1 MAVEKMSL
9 AKALNESLRK
19 ALDTD
24 PKVLIMGE
32 DVGKLGGVF
41 RITDGLQKDFGEGR
55 VIDTPLAESGIVGT
69 AIGLALRGYRPIV
82 EIQFDGFV
90 FPAYDQI
97 VTQLAKMHA
106 RALGKVKMPVVI
118 RIPYGGGIG
127 AVEHHSESPEALFAH
142 VAGLKVVSPSNAS
155 DAYWMMQ
162 QAVQSDDPIIFFEP
176 KRRYWDKGELDTES
190 IPGPLHKAAVAREGS
205 DLTLVAYGP
214 MVKVCLEAAAAAQE
228 EGKSVE
234 VLDLRSMSPIDFD
247 AVQAS
252 VEKTGLLVVVHEAP
266 VFYGSGAEIAARIT
280 ERCFYHLEAPV
291 LRVGGYHAPTR
302 RPGWRTSTCRVSTGC
317 SMPSTARWRTEERVV
332 TTMTETSARFREF
345 KMPDVGEGLTEA
357 EILKWFVQPGDTV
370 TDGQVVCEV
379 ETAKAAVELPIPF
392 DGVVHELRFPEGTTV
407 DVGEVIIAVDVAPG
421 SGDAPAE
428 PEPVQEAVAEPAAEE
443 APKGRQPVL
452 VGYGVAESS
461 TKRRAR
467 KGAEIPG
474 PAAAAAQAEINGH
487 RAKVAESRPLAKPP
501 VRKLAK
507 DLGIDLATVTPTG
520 EGGVIT
526 REDVHAAAAPAPAE
540 APVRAEEAVAA
551 PAPVEAVAPVG
562 RETRIPVKGVRKA
575 IAQAMVGSAFTA
587 PHVTEFVT
595 VDVTRTMK
603 LVAELK
609 EDKDMAGVRVNPLLV
624 IAKALLVAIKR
635 NPAVNAAWDE
645 ANQEIVQKHYVN
657 LGIAAATPRG
667 LIVPNIKDAHDK
679 TLPELGAALADLVST
694 AREGKTSPAAMAG
707 GTVTITNVGV
717 FGVDTGTPILNPGE
731 SAILAVGA
739 IKLQPWVHKG
749 KVKPRQ
755 VTTLALSFD
764 HRLVDGELGSK
775 VLADVA
781 AILEQPKRL
790 ITWG

>member
-1 MAVEKMSL
+1 M
-9 AKALNESLRK
+9 
-19 ALDTD
+19 
-24 PKVLIMGE
+24 
-32 DVGKLGGVF
+32 
-41 RITDGLQKDFGEGR
+41 
-55 VIDTPLAESGIVGT
+55 
-69 AIGLALRGYRPIV
+69 
-82 EIQFDGFV
+82 
-90 FPAYDQI
+90 
-97 VTQLAKMHA
+97 TQ
-106 RALGKVKMPVVI
+106 
-118 RIPYGGGIG
+118 
-127 AVEHHSESPEALFAH
+127 
-142 VAGLKVVSPSNAS
+142 
-155 DAYWMMQ
+155 
-162 QAVQSDDPIIFFEP
+162 
-176 KRRYWDKGELDTES
+176 
-190 IPGPLHKAAVAREGS
+190 
-205 DLTLVAYGP
+205 
-214 MVKVCLEAAAAAQE
+214 
-228 EGKSVE
+228 
-234 VLDLRSMSPIDFD
+234 
-247 AVQAS
+247 
-252 VEKTGLLVVVHEAP
+252 
-266 VFYGSGAEIAARIT
+266 
-280 ERCFYHLEAPV
+280 
-291 LRVGGYHAPTR
+291 
-302 RPGWRTSTCRVSTGC
+302 
-317 SMPSTARWRTEERVV
+317 
-332 TTMTETSARFREF
+332 TSARFREF

-392 DGVVHELRFPEGTTV
+392 DGVVHELRFGEGTTV
-407 DVGEVIIAVDVAPG
+407 DVGQVIITVDVAPG
-421 SGDAPAE
+421 S
-428 PEPVQEAVAEPAAEE
+428 AEE
-443 APKGRQPVL
+443 APPAAPEAPAAAPADEPKGRTPVL

-461 TKRRAR
+461 TKRRPR
-467 KGAEIPG
+467 KGAAPEAAAVAAAVQAELNG
-474 PAAAAAQAEINGH
+474 HGAPAAPEPE
-487 RAKVAESRPLAKPP
+487 VPVTRPLAKPP

-507 DLGIDLATVTPTG
+507 DLGVDLASVVPTG
-520 EGGVIT
+520 KDGIIT
-526 REDVHAAAAPAPAE
+526 REDVHAAAAPAQA
-540 APVRAEEAVAA
+540 AA
-551 PAPVEAVAPVG
+551 PAPVPAAEPVTAEPSAAPAPATSA
-562 RETRIPVKGVRKA
+562 RETRIPIKGVRKA

-635 NPAVNAAWDE
+635 NPGVNAAWDE

-679 TLPELGAALADLVST
+679 TLPQLAEALGELVAT
-694 AREGKTSPAAMAG
+694 ARDGKTSPAAMAG

-790 ITWG
+790 ITWA

>member
-1 MAVEKMSL
+1 M
-9 AKALNESLRK
+9 
-19 ALDTD
+19 
-24 PKVLIMGE
+24 
-32 DVGKLGGVF
+32 
-41 RITDGLQKDFGEGR
+41 
-55 VIDTPLAESGIVGT
+55 
-69 AIGLALRGYRPIV
+69 
-82 EIQFDGFV
+82 
-90 FPAYDQI
+90 
-97 VTQLAKMHA
+97 
-106 RALGKVKMPVVI
+106 
-118 RIPYGGGIG
+118 
-127 AVEHHSESPEALFAH
+127 
-142 VAGLKVVSPSNAS
+142 
-155 DAYWMMQ
+155 
-162 QAVQSDDPIIFFEP
+162 
-176 KRRYWDKGELDTES
+176 
-190 IPGPLHKAAVAREGS
+190 
-205 DLTLVAYGP
+205 
-214 MVKVCLEAAAAAQE
+214 
-228 EGKSVE
+228 
-234 VLDLRSMSPIDFD
+234 
-247 AVQAS
+247 
-252 VEKTGLLVVVHEAP
+252 
-266 VFYGSGAEIAARIT
+266 
-280 ERCFYHLEAPV
+280 
-291 LRVGGYHAPTR
+291 
-302 RPGWRTSTCRVSTGC
+302 
-317 SMPSTARWRTEERVV
+317 

-357 EILKWFVQPGDTV
+357 EILKWYVQPGDTV

-407 DVGEVIIAVDVAPG
+407 DVGQVIIAVDVAPG
-421 SGDAPAE
+421 SGEAAEPTAPAVAE
-428 PEPVQEAVAEPAAEE
+428 PEPAAEPE
-443 APKGRQPVL
+443 APKARQPVL

-467 KGAEIPG
+467 KGTEP
-474 PAAAAAQAEINGH
+474 PAAAAAAIQGELNGGTT
-487 RAKVAESRPLAKPP
+487 VAPTPAATVVPESRPLAKPP

-520 EGGVIT
+520 PGGIIT
-526 REDVHAAAAPAPAE
+526 REDVHAAATPAPAQASVPTAPAAAPE
-540 APVRAEEAVAA
+540 VVAVPVAAAPVPGA
-551 PAPVEAVAPVG
+551 

-609 EDKDMAGVRVNPLLV
+609 EDKDMAGVRVNPLLI

-635 NPAVNAAWDE
+635 NPEVNAAWDE

-679 TLPELGAALADLVST
+679 TLPQLAAALGELVAT

-764 HRLVDGELGSK
+764 HRLVDGELGSR

-790 ITWG
+790 ITWA

>member
-1 MAVEKMSL
+1 M
-9 AKALNESLRK
+9 
-19 ALDTD
+19 
-24 PKVLIMGE
+24 
-32 DVGKLGGVF
+32 
-41 RITDGLQKDFGEGR
+41 
-55 VIDTPLAESGIVGT
+55 
-69 AIGLALRGYRPIV
+69 
-82 EIQFDGFV
+82 
-90 FPAYDQI
+90 
-97 VTQLAKMHA
+97 
-106 RALGKVKMPVVI
+106 
-118 RIPYGGGIG
+118 
-127 AVEHHSESPEALFAH
+127 
-142 VAGLKVVSPSNAS
+142 
-155 DAYWMMQ
+155 
-162 QAVQSDDPIIFFEP
+162 
-176 KRRYWDKGELDTES
+176 
-190 IPGPLHKAAVAREGS
+190 
-205 DLTLVAYGP
+205 
-214 MVKVCLEAAAAAQE
+214 
-228 EGKSVE
+228 
-234 VLDLRSMSPIDFD
+234 
-247 AVQAS
+247 
-252 VEKTGLLVVVHEAP
+252 
-266 VFYGSGAEIAARIT
+266 
-280 ERCFYHLEAPV
+280 
-291 LRVGGYHAPTR
+291 
-302 RPGWRTSTCRVSTGC
+302 
-317 SMPSTARWRTEERVV
+317 
-332 TTMTETSARFREF
+332 TTMTQTSARFREF

-392 DGVVHELRFPEGTTV
+392 DGVVHELRFSEGTTV
-407 DVGEVIIAVDVAPG
+407 DVGQVIITVDVAPG
-421 SGDAPAE
+421 SEEEAPVPAPAQ
-428 PEPVQEAVAEPAAEE
+428 EPVEAAAPAPAPAAEE
-443 APKGRQPVL
+443 PKGRTPVL

-461 TKRRAR
+461 TKRRPR
-467 KGAEIPG
+467 KGAAAPE
-474 PAAAAAQAEINGH
+474 AAAVAAAVQAELNGH
-487 RAKVAESRPLAKPP
+487 GSAAPVIDAPPVGRPLAKPP

-507 DLGIDLATVTPTG
+507 DLGIDLATVVPTG
-520 EGGVIT
+520 KDGIIT
-526 REDVHAAAAPAPAE
+526 REDVHAAAAPAASPA
-540 APVRAEEAVAA
+540 APVAPEA
-551 PAPVEAVAPVG
+551 PAPSVSEPAAVAVEVPASA

-609 EDKDMAGVRVNPLLV
+609 EDKEMAGVRVNPLLI

-635 NPAVNAAWDE
+635 NPEVNAAWDE

-679 TLPELGAALADLVST
+679 TLPQLAAALGELVTT
-694 AREGKTSPAAMAG
+694 ARDGRTSPAAMAG

-781 AILEQPKRL
+781 AVLEQPKRL
-790 ITWG
+790 ITWA

>member
-1 MAVEKMSL
+1 M
-9 AKALNESLRK
+9 
-19 ALDTD
+19 
-24 PKVLIMGE
+24 
-32 DVGKLGGVF
+32 
-41 RITDGLQKDFGEGR
+41 
-55 VIDTPLAESGIVGT
+55 
-69 AIGLALRGYRPIV
+69 
-82 EIQFDGFV
+82 
-90 FPAYDQI
+90 
-97 VTQLAKMHA
+97 
-106 RALGKVKMPVVI
+106 
-118 RIPYGGGIG
+118 
-127 AVEHHSESPEALFAH
+127 
-142 VAGLKVVSPSNAS
+142 
-155 DAYWMMQ
+155 
-162 QAVQSDDPIIFFEP
+162 
-176 KRRYWDKGELDTES
+176 
-190 IPGPLHKAAVAREGS
+190 
-205 DLTLVAYGP
+205 
-214 MVKVCLEAAAAAQE
+214 
-228 EGKSVE
+228 
-234 VLDLRSMSPIDFD
+234 
-247 AVQAS
+247 
-252 VEKTGLLVVVHEAP
+252 
-266 VFYGSGAEIAARIT
+266 
-280 ERCFYHLEAPV
+280 
-291 LRVGGYHAPTR
+291 
-302 RPGWRTSTCRVSTGC
+302 
-317 SMPSTARWRTEERVV
+317 

-421 SGDAPAE
+421 SD
-428 PEPVQEAVAEPAAEE
+428 EAPAAETAPAAVQQPVEEAGPE

-467 KGAEIPG
+467 RGAEIPG
-474 PAAAAAQAEINGH
+474 PAAAAVQAEING
-487 RAKVAESRPLAKPP
+487 RGAKAAESRPLAKPP

-526 REDVHAAAAPAPAE
+526 RADVHAAAAPAPAE
-540 APVRAEEAVAA
+540 APVRTGVAA
-551 PAPVEAVAPVG
+551 EVPAPAVAPAASAG

-609 EDKDMAGVRVNPLLV
+609 EDKDMAGVRVNPLLI
-624 IAKALLVAIKR
+624 IARALLVAIKR
-635 NPAVNAAWDE
+635 NPEVNAAWDE
-645 ANQEIVQKHYVN
+645 AGQEIVQKHYVN

-667 LIVPNIKDAHDK
+667 LIVPNIKDAHDM
-679 TLPELGAALADLVST
+679 TLPRLGEALGELVST
-694 AREGKTSPAAMAG
+694 AREGRTSPAAMAG

-717 FGVDTGTPILNPGE
+717 FGVDTGTPILNSGE
-731 SAILAVGA
+731 SAILAVGT